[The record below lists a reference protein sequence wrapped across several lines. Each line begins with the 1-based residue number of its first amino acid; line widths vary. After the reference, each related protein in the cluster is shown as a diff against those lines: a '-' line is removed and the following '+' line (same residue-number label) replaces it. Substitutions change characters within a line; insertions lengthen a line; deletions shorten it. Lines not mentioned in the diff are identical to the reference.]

1 MNNIEDNSIGGYF
14 SWELPLGCGHFPN
27 DGGML
32 VNSGHGAL
40 EMINDSLGDMWKVL
54 IPYYTCDIVPCTLRR
69 CGVEYRFYHINRDLE
84 LETLPDLAV
93 GEYLIYTNYFGIKDR
108 HVAELAEQ
116 YGGKLIVD
124 NAQALF
130 AKPIDGCHT
139 IYSPRKFVGV
149 ADGGMAFSPM
159 MDKSRKL
166 PLSTSYS
173 IASHLLKRL
182 DGRVTEG
189 YADFKAD
196 DTALRNEPCKW
207 MSQMTERH
215 LRSLDYE
222 SIKQIR
228 KDNFMYL
235 HERLKDSN
243 KLPLMKTVD
252 ITAFECP
259 MVYPYYTDDPS
270 LRKKLIDRRIFVAQ
284 YWPNVLDWCKP
295 GDEEYALCQH
305 LLPLPIDQRYG
316 KEDMERIV
324 KLIKNG

>member
-1 MNNIEDNSIGGYF
+1 MSNIGCEPIGGYF
-14 SWELPLGCGHFPN
+14 GWELPHGVGHFPN
-27 DGGML
+27 DGGVL
-32 VNSGHGAL
+32 VNSGHSAL
-40 EMINDSLGDMWKVL
+40 EMVNNVLGDMRKVL
-54 IPYYTCDIVPCTLRR
+54 VPYYTCDIVTFTLQR
-69 CGVEYRFYHINRDLE
+69 CGVEYEFYHINRDLE
-84 LETLPDLAV
+84 IEALPDLAED
-93 GEYLIYTNYFGIKDR
+93 EYLIYTNYFGIKDKYTLR
-108 HVAELAEQ
+108 LAGL

-130 AKPIDGCHT
+130 TKPIDGCHT

-166 PLSTSYS
+166 PLSTSYGIS
-173 IASHLLKRL
+173 SHLLKRL
-182 DGRVTEG
+182 DGQVTDG
-189 YADFKAD
+189 YADFKANGK
-196 DTALRNEPCKW
+196 ALRNEQCKW
-207 MSQMTERH
+207 MSLMTERH
-215 LRSLDYE
+215 LRSLDYGG
-222 SIKQIR
+222 IKQTR
-228 KDNFMYL
+228 KENFIYL
-235 HERLKDSN
+235 HEHLKDSN

-284 YWPNVLDWCKP
+284 YWPNVLEWCKP

-316 KEDMERIV
+316 REDMERIV
-324 KLIKNG
+324 KLIKA